1 MTRLLDTAFVVLFGV
16 VLAAVAVFL
25 IVPIV
30 MTVLMSFDGRE
41 YLGRFPPPVLSLRW
55 YTAFFFDSYYMVA
68 LRNSAIISTVAAT
81 LATATGVTA
90 AVLLDRY
97 RFRGREAL
105 SAFFL
110 SPLVVP
116 TVVMGFSVLMF
127 LSLLGLYDGFVRL
140 IAGHVVIT
148 VPYTIRTTLASL
160 VGIKRSLVEAALSLG
175 ADERRAFRDVTF
187 PLAKTGIVAGA
198 RPGVRAVVRGGLG
211 QPLPL
216 RPAVH
221 HAAGRDPRRDAVPVQ
236 SHAGLGLGG
245 HDGRHDGSRPGAR
258 SRLRLGPDHRRRDL
272 PLIGGSGTP

>member
-1 MTRLLDTAFVVLFGV
+1 VKRGLDAIFAGLLVVVLV
-16 VLAAVAVFL
+16 VTGIFL
-25 IVPIV
+25 VVPIA
-30 MTVLMSFDGRE
+30 MTVVMSFDGRD

-55 YTAFFFDSYYMVA
+55 YTTFFFDSYYMVA
-68 LRNSAIISTVAAT
+68 LRNSVLVSTAAATVAT
-81 LATATGVTA
+81 GVGVTA

-127 LSLLGLYDGFVRL
+127 LSLLGLYEGFVRL
-140 IAGHVVIT
+140 LAGHVVIT

-175 ADERRAFRDVTF
+175 ADERRAFRDVTL

-198 RPGVRAVVRGGLG
+198 VLAFALSFEEVSVSLFLYDPPSTTLPVAILGAMRSQFNLTLASAAVVMMAVTAVLVVVLDRVFGLDRIIG
-211 QPLPL
+211 
-216 RPAVH
+216 
-221 HAAGRDPRRDAVPVQ
+221 AGIY
-236 SHAGLGLGG
+236 
-245 HDGRHDGSRPGAR
+245 R
-258 SRLRLGPDHRRRDL
+258 S
-272 PLIGGSGTP
+272 